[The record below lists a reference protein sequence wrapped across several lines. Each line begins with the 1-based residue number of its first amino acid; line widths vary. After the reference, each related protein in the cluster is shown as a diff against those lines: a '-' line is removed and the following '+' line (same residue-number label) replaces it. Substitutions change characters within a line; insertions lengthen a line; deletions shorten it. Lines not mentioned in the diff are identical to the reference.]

1 MAFIILDKESNELN
15 VFGSLPI
22 LCQSIGYDEKQE
34 KSLSYVFSTKKQKE
48 FQNEKYR
55 IVKAEFQRGGK
66 SNNKLKSI

>member
-1 MAFIILDKESNELN
+1 MAFIILDKETNKLE

-34 KSLSYVFSTKKQKE
+34 KALSYVFSQKKETE

-66 SNNKLKSI
+66 K